1 MTKTIRHPSA
11 VPILGAGGVWL
22 AYCLFLPLAKP
33 WQFLFPAALSAAAYL
48 VLRRL
53 FPGRTE
59 TVTVQEKTGNEALDA
74 MLLQAEQSIR
84 KIRSLGAEISDLKL
98 SRQID
103 ELETLTERIFASVKR
118 NPEKLPQI
126 RQFMNYYLPTVLR
139 LLEQYS
145 VLQHEAVKGG
155 SAEEA
160 MGKIAGMMDAV
171 LTAFRRQ
178 LDTLYEKDAMDIT
191 ADIRVMEQMMR
202 AQGILG
208 ADDFQKQKE

>member
-1 MTKTIRHPSA
+1 MTKTIRHPSSI
-11 VPILGAGGVWL
+11 PILGAGGAWL
-22 AYCLFLPLAKP
+22 AYCLFLPLSKP
-33 WQFLFPAALSAAAYL
+33 WQLLFPAALSVAAY
-48 VLRRL
+48 VILRKA
-53 FPGRTE
+53 FPGRVE

-74 MLLQAEQSIR
+74 MMLQAEQAIR
-84 KIRSLGAEISDLKL
+84 KIRDLSAKISNSEL

-103 ELETLTERIFASVKR
+103 EMESLTERIFASVQR

-126 RQFMNYYLPTVLR
+126 RQFMEYYLPTVLR

-145 VLQHEAVKGG
+145 VLQHQTVQGG
-155 SAEEA
+155 NVEEA
-160 MGKIAGMMDAV
+160 LNGIAGMMDKV

-178 LDTLYEKDAMDIT
+178 LDTLYEKDVIDIT

-208 ADDFQKQKE
+208 DDDFKK